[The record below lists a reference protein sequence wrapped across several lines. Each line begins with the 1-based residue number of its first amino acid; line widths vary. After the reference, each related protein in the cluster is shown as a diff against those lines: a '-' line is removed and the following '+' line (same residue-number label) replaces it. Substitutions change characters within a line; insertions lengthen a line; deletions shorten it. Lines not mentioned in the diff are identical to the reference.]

1 MRYLNSLT
9 SGCSINKTLIMPE
22 PLLTIENLDAGYKTR
37 QGNIVVVGGV
47 NTKLY
52 GGEVVALVGR
62 NGAGKSTLLRTLAS
76 FQKPLSGAIFYS
88 AASVSEM
95 SAVEVARIISVVLTE
110 NHTHSLT
117 ARELIALGRTPYTNL
132 FGHLRSRDN
141 DVIEEAIEMMGVSAF
156 ADRMVDTLSDGER
169 QKCMIAKALAQ
180 ETPIMLFDEPTAF
193 LDYQSKVALFKLL
206 KSLAVR
212 TGKAILV
219 STHDVE
225 LAVQLAD
232 KLWII
237 SSGKMYAGT
246 VDELS
251 MNGVMNHFVDDENLH
266 YDSKGKKIEIL

>member
-1 MRYLNSLT
+1 
-9 SGCSINKTLIMPE
+9 MPK
-22 PLLTIENLDAGYKTR
+22 PLLTLENLDAGYKNR
-37 QGNIVVVGGV
+37 QGSSVVLSGV
-47 NTKLY
+47 NAGLD

-62 NGAGKSTLLRTLAS
+62 NGAGKSTLLRTLAA
-76 FQKPLSGAIFYS
+76 FQKPLSGEIFYS
-88 AASVSEM
+88 TASLCEM
-95 SAVEVARIISVVLTE
+95 SPVEVARIISVVLTD
-110 NHTHSLT
+110 NQCHSLT
-117 ARELIALGRTPYTNL
+117 ARELVALGRTPYTNL
-132 FGHLRSRDN
+132 FGHLRGRDN
-141 DVIEEAIEMMGVSAF
+141 AIVEDVMAMMGVSAF

-169 QKCMIAKALAQ
+169 QKCMISKALAQ

-251 MNGVMNHFVDDENLH
+251 HNGVLNRFIDDENLH